1 MDVDQSGRVE
11 YAEFQADFNNITS
24 KPFHQLWEEELASR

>member
-1 MDVDQSGRVE
+1 MDVDSSERVE

-24 KPFHQLWEEELASR
+24 KTFHQLWEEELASR